1 MICRIEIPTVVRP
14 NELEILPQAR
24 VHVTFDNDVHFI
36 HQEQARAAAEWLEA
50 ADLAFDSEPAGQLA
64 AALRTAVTRLH
75 ESPPRLV
82 PERFLGMVEATRSD
96 GRGVFL
102 EVALETAVM
111 EASNPRIMLSTSV
124 SVDRL
129 GNSWWLFER
138 EATRVSELL
147 TTRKAGMLTEVGP
160 NQRPFLHVTP
170 EGEGA
175 ELRFEDELI
184 DEQDGEDGLYRLA
197 APAAVRLADLLMQA
211 VALSE
216 EQPAYVF
223 VPPEPRDVLIAEL
236 RW

>member
-14 NELEILPQAR
+14 NEQEILPQAR
-24 VHVTFDNDVHFI
+24 VHVSFDEDVHYI

-50 ADLAFDSEPAGQLA
+50 ADLAFDSEPAGTLA

-82 PERFLGMVEATRSD
+82 PERFLGLIEATRSD
-96 GRGVFL
+96 GSNVFL

-111 EASNPRIMLSTSV
+111 EPSNPRIVLRAAESV
-124 SVDRL
+124 ERL
-129 GNSWWLFER
+129 GNTWWFFER

-147 TTRKAGMLTEVGP
+147 TTRTAGVLTEVGP

-170 EGEGA
+170 ADIGA

-184 DEQDGEDGLYRLA
+184 DEYEGEDGLYRLA
-197 APAAVRLADLLMQA
+197 SPAAARLAELLMQA
-211 VALSE
+211 VALAE
-216 EQPAYVF
+216 EQPPYVF